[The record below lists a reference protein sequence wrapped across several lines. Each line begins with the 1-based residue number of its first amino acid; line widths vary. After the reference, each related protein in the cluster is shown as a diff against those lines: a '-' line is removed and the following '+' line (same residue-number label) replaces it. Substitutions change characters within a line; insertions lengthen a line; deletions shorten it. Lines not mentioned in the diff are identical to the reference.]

1 MTQYY
6 TVNRKLPN
14 SQLITATKNI
24 TDVALRLSKNMIP
37 TNETNFPHNLILTK
51 RQTLRVQKAIA
62 NNLDSMKLSKTQLS
76 KIIPSAS
83 FLGRLLGW
91 LVKVCL
97 PLMKNVLTM
106 LSQSLLITLGI
117 TATAAAA
124 DVGIH

>member
-117 TATAAAA
+117 TATAAA